1 MAVMLVLETKLK
13 TPEIGDI
20 FRVYGDAYRQKREG
34 KIPAHILKTMRGIQ
48 DCRTAVL
55 GGHQRVCA
63 DCGTKEIAYNSCR
76 NRHCPKCQTLSKERW
91 IEGQKASLLNIGYFH
106 VVFTIPDSLN
116 PVAFQNQKAV
126 YNILFKAVSETLTE
140 LAADPKHLGAQI
152 GFTSILHTWGQNLMH
167 HPHIHCV
174 VPDGGIAPDGGW
186 VNAKHQDKKGKE
198 FLIPVR
204 VLSRKFRG
212 KFLYYL
218 KLAYKNGE
226 LNFYGQQT
234 AIGSPGRFQNLLASL
249 YAKEWYV
256 YCKRPFTTTEAVI
269 EYLGRY
275 THRVAISNN
284 RIVSCDDGKVRF
296 KWRDNKD
303 GAKLKVMEIRA
314 EEFIRR
320 FLIHVL
326 PPRFMKIRHYGL
338 LGNRNK
344 KEKVALCKELT
355 NTHLSTSSPNPT
367 SSSTPNTSQAGIGS
381 NDSQAQTTTSTPDLI
396 LKITGIDITKC
407 RACGSGSLYKVDLAN
422 KTQVTAPPNK
432 ASPIT
437 LTA

>member
-1 MAVMLVLETKLK
+1 V
-13 TPEIGDI
+13 I
-20 FRVYGDAYRQKREG
+20 
-34 KIPAHILKTMRGIQ
+34 KIS
-48 DCRTAVL
+48 
-55 GGHQRVCA
+55 RVCA
-63 DCGTKEIAYNSCR
+63 GCGVLQT
-76 NRHCPKCQTLSKERW
+76 PKTLSKERW
-91 IEGQKASLLNIGYFH
+91 IENQKASLLNIGYFH

-116 PVAFQNQKAV
+116 PVAFQNQKVV
-126 YNILFKAVSETLTE
+126 YSILFKAVAETLTE
-140 LAADPKHLGAQI
+140 LAADPKYLGGQI

-174 VPDGGIAPDGGW
+174 VPSGGIAPDGSW
-186 VNAKHQDKKGKE
+186 VNSKGCKRDSGHKGEMDNSRHKGEKGKE

-212 KFLYYL
+212 KFLHYL

-226 LNFYGQQT
+226 LSFFGQQT
-234 AIGSPGRFQNLLASL
+234 SIGSPIRFQSFLASL

-256 YCKRPFTTTEAVI
+256 YCKRPFSTTEAVI

-303 GAKLKVMEIRA
+303 GAKLKVMELRA

-355 NTHLSTSSPNPT
+355 NTPLLASSPNSASLSTSN
-367 SSSTPNTSQAGIGS
+367 TPQADADPS
-381 NDSQAQTTTSTPDLI
+381 DSQTQTTISAPALI

-407 RACGSGSLYKVDLAN
+407 QACGSGSLYKVDLAN
-422 KTQVTAPPNK
+422 KNRAIVPPNK
-432 ASPIT
+432 APP
-437 LTA
+437 LTPTA